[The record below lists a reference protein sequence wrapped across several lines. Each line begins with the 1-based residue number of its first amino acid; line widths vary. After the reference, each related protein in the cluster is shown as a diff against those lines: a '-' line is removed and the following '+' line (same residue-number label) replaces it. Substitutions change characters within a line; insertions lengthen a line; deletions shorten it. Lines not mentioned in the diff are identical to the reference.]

1 MIKYFFI
8 LSIFLFISNC
18 HSKTLQ
24 TQDKL
29 LMNNKAYVQ
38 KLDFSSEVKFNKS
51 YLKIFD
57 ELSMKI
63 NAETIQNIEYLYDD
77 NLKLQ
82 IEDYEKFIEKNP
94 NYILQIIKNIKN
106 KGLNEEEEAELITN
120 SMRAFTRS
128 LLITLR

>member
-57 ELSMKI
+57 ELGMKI

>member
-1 MIKYFFI
+1 
-8 LSIFLFISNC
+8 
-18 HSKTLQ
+18 
-24 TQDKL
+24 
-29 LMNNKAYVQ
+29 MNNKAYVQ

-57 ELSMKI
+57 ELGMKI

>member
-57 ELSMKI
+57 ELGMKI

-106 KGLNEEEEAELITN
+106 KGLNEEEEPELITN

>member
-8 LSIFLFISNC
+8 LSLFLFISNC

-57 ELSMKI
+57 ELGMKI

-106 KGLNEEEEAELITN
+106 KGLNEEEQPELITN

>member
-8 LSIFLFISNC
+8 LSLFLFISNC

-57 ELSMKI
+57 ELGMKI

>member
-8 LSIFLFISNC
+8 LSLFLFISNC
-18 HSKTLQ
+18 HYKTLQ

-57 ELSMKI
+57 ELGMKI

>member
-57 ELSMKI
+57 ELGMKI

-106 KGLNEEEEAELITN
+106 KGLNEEEQAELITN